1 MAVQLHFQMRQEMYV
16 LRVAV
21 RKVRGFVISRTSCFY
36 NYTVPKTLPPYL
48 HKWVCKV
55 KGNEIRGDT
64 YICVS
69 LYTFAQKALICTNTT
84 KCPPLFRCL
93 TNVQYIK

>member
-21 RKVRGFVISRTSCFY
+21 RKVGGFVISRTSCFY

-55 KGNEIRGDT
+55 KGKRVIFIPFPTMRYVVIPIPIHVCSEGSHLHKH
-64 YICVS
+64 Y
-69 LYTFAQKALICTNTT
+69 
-84 KCPPLFRCL
+84 
-93 TNVQYIK
+93 